1 MLLLCWHVNV
11 SCRWG
16 EMLVQRNLNDRVL
29 HHDVPARVQ
38 ARLAIT
44 REELD
49 KQLVGTTGAALNTR
63 LKDWTHTMGGY
74 MK

>member
-1 MLLLCWHVNV
+1 
-11 SCRWG
+11 
-16 EMLVQRNLNDRVL
+16 MLVQRNLNDCVQ

-49 KQLVGTTGAALNTR
+49 RQLVGQSGGALNTK
-63 LKDWTHTMGGY
+63 LN
-74 MK
+74 

>member
-49 KQLVGTTGAALNTR
+49 RQLLGQSGGALNTK
-63 LKDWTHTMGGY
+63 LN
-74 MK
+74 